1 MMPATELVIGTRG
14 SLLALAQTEIA
25 RAALLEAEPSL
36 RVRVE
41 RITTSGDVRTDQPLS
56 ALGRGIFVSE
66 IEAALLEGTI
76 DLAVHSTKDLP
87 STLDFR
93 LRIGAYLPRAD
104 ARDVLVARG
113 GTLAALA
120 PGAKIGTSSP
130 RRMCVVRALRPDLL
144 PVEIRGNVDTRLR
157 KLSEGV
163 VDALLLAGAGL
174 DRLGRAAEASEWLDP
189 EIVIPCVGQGAIALE
204 ARADDDRVL
213 SLLER
218 IDHFPTRIA
227 VSAERAFLAELG
239 AGCRAAVA
247 AHARVGTGGGL
258 RLQAFI
264 GTISGKYVRGDRLQN
279 DETPEDLGRS
289 LARELLA
296 AGGREFLQPADGALR
311 GKRIAVTRPLDQAA
325 NLCALLEAAGATP
338 VCFPTIAIEDFD
350 VTSELR
356 LLEETRTTW
365 VAFTSANAV
374 RAVARS
380 GARPESGLPGHV
392 KLAAVG
398 AATAQAVSAFFR
410 EPAYVAPESSAEAL
424 ADNLPAGESDR
435 VVFFKGDRASGT
447 LARRLRRRGIQV
459 KEIVA
464 YRVTAGA
471 GAAVLGDSLRAKELD
486 GVVFTS
492 PSSIKFAGE
501 ALELLRLPPD
511 QRPLV
516 ICLGPTTAR
525 AARSLGLVPDN
536 VARLQTAE
544 GLVESLGEAFTARR
558 SPAS

>member
-1 MMPATELVIGTRG
+1 MRPATELVIGTRG

-25 RAALLEAEPSL
+25 RAVLLEAEPSL
-36 RVRVE
+36 RVRIQ
-41 RITTSGDVRTDQPLS
+41 RITTTGDVRADVPLS
-56 ALGRGIFVSE
+56 ELGRGIFVSE
-66 IEAALLEGTI
+66 IERALLERTI
-76 DLAVHSTKDLP
+76 DLAVHSAKDLP
-87 STLDFR
+87 STLDSR

-113 GTLAALA
+113 ETLATLP
-120 PGAKIGTSSP
+120 PGAKVGTSSP

-174 DRLGRAAEASEWLDP
+174 ARLGRAAEASEWLDP
-189 EIVIPCVGQGAIALE
+189 EIVIPCVGQGAMALE

-213 SLLER
+213 SLLEQ

-227 VSAERAFLAELG
+227 VSAERGFLAELG
-239 AGCRAAVA
+239 AGCRAAVG
-247 AHARVGTGGGL
+247 AHARIETDGGL

-264 GTISGKYVRGDRLQN
+264 GTSSGKQIRGDRLQN
-279 DETPEDLGRS
+279 GETPEEVGRS

-296 AGGREFLQPADGALR
+296 AGGREFLQPLDDTLR

-325 NLCALLEAAGATP
+325 NLCALLEAAGARP
-338 VCFPTIAIEDFD
+338 VCFPTIAIEHLD

-356 LLEETRTTW
+356 LLGETGATW

-380 GARPESGLPGHV
+380 GAAPESGLPGHV

-398 AATAQAVSAFFR
+398 SETARAVSAFFR
-410 EPAYVAPESSAEAL
+410 EPAYVAPHSSAEAL
-424 ADNLPAGESDR
+424 ADNLPARTSDR
-435 VVFFKGDRASGT
+435 VVFFKGDLASET
-447 LARRLRRRGIQV
+447 LARRLRGRGIQV
-459 KEIVA
+459 TEIVA
-464 YRVTAGA
+464 YRVTPGA
-471 GAAVLGDSLRAKELD
+471 GGTLLGDSLRAKELD
-486 GVVFTS
+486 AVVFTS
-492 PSSIKFAGE
+492 PSSIKFSGE
-501 ALELLRLPPD
+501 ALELLRLPRE

-516 ICLGPTTAR
+516 ICLGPTTAL
-525 AARSLGLVPDN
+525 AARSLGIAPDN
-536 VARLQTAE
+536 VARLQTA
-544 GLVESLGEAFTARR
+544 GGVIESLGEAFAARR
-558 SPAS
+558 SPGF